1 MAEDILSFTIEEEI
15 KYNTKDGI
23 RIRDLIKSLESLEE
37 LTKQTKGA
45 LSDLLGVKIKSIDLK
60 VSEVREGSMIEK
72 VHAEVKYYNENKDDV
87 DKQITKFVKKNKMKV
102 GVFGAVLAGIAA
114 FGVWHYVTSDPTQ
127 NINLNVSGSYNNVI
141 VSSAG
146 AVGVPSDEFKTM
158 IENSPTNKKSLA
170 KSAIGFINPA
180 KKGNDSVS
188 ISFSGNNVTLPVDL
202 VKQTPEEYITQAEE
216 KSVELKDVTLNIRAS
231 DRDSYDKGWYGFIDG
246 LFSKRVRIDIPTTID
261 LNVLS
266 KQEAVKADVVLYSTQ
281 KGDKTDYKHIEVK
294 SINTK

>member
-1 MAEDILSFTIEEEI
+1 MTEDILSFTIEEEI

-72 VHAEVKYYNENKDDV
+72 IHAEVKYYNENKDNV

-114 FGVWHYVTSDPTQ
+114 FGVWHYVTSDPAQ

-170 KSAIGFINPA
+170 KSAIGFISPA
-180 KKGNDSVS
+180 KKGDDSVS

-246 LFSKRVRIDIPTTID
+246 LFSKRVRIDIATTID

>member
-180 KKGNDSVS
+180 KKGDDSVS

-261 LNVLS
+261 LNVLP

>member
-87 DKQITKFVKKNKMKV
+87 DKQITKFVTKNKMKV
-102 GVFGAVLAGIAA
+102 GVFGAVLAGIVA

-127 NINLNVSGSYNNVI
+127 NINVNVSGSYNNVI

-180 KKGNDSVS
+180 KKGDESVS
-188 ISFSGNNVTLPVDL
+188 ISFSGNNVALPADL
-202 VKQTPEEYITQAEE
+202 VKQTPDEYIAQAEE

-246 LFSKRVRIDIPTTID
+246 LFSKRVRIDIATTID

>member
-72 VHAEVKYYNENKDDV
+72 VHAEVKYYNENRDDV

-102 GVFGAVLAGIAA
+102 GVFGAVLAGIVA

-127 NINLNVSGSYNNVI
+127 NINVNVSGSYNNVI

-170 KSAIGFINPA
+170 KNAIGFINPA
-180 KKGNDSVS
+180 KKGDNSVS
-188 ISFSGNNVTLPVDL
+188 ISFSGNNVTLPADL
-202 VKQTPEEYITQAEE
+202 VEQTPDEYITQAEE

-246 LFSKRVRIDIPTTID
+246 LFSKRVRIDIATTID

>member
-1 MAEDILSFTIEEEI
+1 MTEDILSFTIEEEI

-170 KSAIGFINPA
+170 KSAIGFISPA
-180 KKGNDSVS
+180 KKGDDSVS

-281 KGDKTDYKHIEVK
+281 KGEKTDYKHIEVK

>member
-1 MAEDILSFTIEEEI
+1 MTEDILSFTIEEEI

-170 KSAIGFINPA
+170 KSAIGFISPA
-180 KKGNDSVS
+180 KKGDDSVS

-246 LFSKRVRIDIPTTID
+246 LFSKRVRIDIATTID